1 MGGGG
6 DFRRKARFLIVL
18 RRFAT
23 LLQFFFPT
31 FATEMM
37 RRAHTFLLTIATICM
52 MVMVVTPHHHD
63 AMGACFVLERCQQDG
78 HLNDRHTHHPADNH
92 HIIPV
97 TGKHIS
103 VAAPAFRAGGHSL
116 WLPLLSSGLA
126 GEGGYEAC
134 LLTAVSRRAFAPAIW
149 HGQPSPSGGGL
160 RAPPYFV
167 L

>member
-6 DFRRKARFLIVL
+6 DFRRKARFLMVL

-37 RRAHTFLLTIATICM
+37 RRAHIFLLTIATICM

-103 VAAPAFRAGGHSL
+103 VAAPAFHAGGHSL

-126 GEGGYEAC
+126 GEGGYEVC

-149 HGQPSPSGGGL
+149 HGQPSPSGSGL